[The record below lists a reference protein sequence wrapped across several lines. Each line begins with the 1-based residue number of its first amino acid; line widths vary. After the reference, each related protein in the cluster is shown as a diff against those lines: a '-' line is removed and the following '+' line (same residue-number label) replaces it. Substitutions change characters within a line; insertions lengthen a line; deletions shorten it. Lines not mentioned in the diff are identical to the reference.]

1 MANKFSKLR
10 EKMSPARKVRVAA
23 RTAQLLE
30 EMPLQELR
38 QARQYSQES
47 LASALET
54 SQSSISKLERRVDV
68 YVSTLRRYIE
78 SMGGELEII
87 ATFPDG
93 SVRINQFEG
102 IRAPS
107 DAADSA
113 TARTG
118 ASDAKAD
125 TDGHGEERAAG
136 RSWVESSGRH

>member
-1 MANKFSKLR
+1 MAKKFSKLR

-93 SVRINQFEG
+93 SVRINQFAG

-107 DAADSA
+107 DA
-113 TARTG
+113 
-118 ASDAKAD
+118 SD
-125 TDGHGEERAAG
+125 
-136 RSWVESSGRH
+136 

>member
-1 MANKFSKLR
+1 MANKFSRLR

-107 DAADSA
+107 DAAD
-113 TARTG
+113 
-118 ASDAKAD
+118 
-125 TDGHGEERAAG
+125 
-136 RSWVESSGRH
+136 

>member
-1 MANKFSKLR
+1 MPNKFSKLR

-23 RTAQLLE
+23 RAARLLE

-68 YVSTLRRYIE
+68 YVSTLRRYIQ

-93 SVRINQFEG
+93 SVRINQFEE
-102 IRAPS
+102 ISAP
-107 DAADSA
+107 
-113 TARTG
+113 
-118 ASDAKAD
+118 AD
-125 TDGHGEERAAG
+125 TADERARVA
-136 RSWVESSGRH
+136 RAR